1 MVIDMDKLKETWAK
15 LPTSAKVFVG
25 FVGAVLILEIINNIP
40 T

>member
-1 MVIDMDKLKETWAK
+1 MDKLKEAWGK

-25 FVGAVLILEIINNIP
+25 FVGVVIILELISKIP